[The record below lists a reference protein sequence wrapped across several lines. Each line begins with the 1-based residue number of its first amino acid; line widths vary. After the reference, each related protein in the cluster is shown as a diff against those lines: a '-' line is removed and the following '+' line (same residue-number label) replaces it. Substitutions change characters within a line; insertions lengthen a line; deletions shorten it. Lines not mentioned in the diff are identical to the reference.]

1 MKTRKLIAF
10 WLVSLLS
17 FVWFWYWV
25 DYTNWFVEY
34 NWQFLNP
41 SSNSWNFCIYIWWD
55 FQSWNLPQWSLNLW
69 FNCTS
74 QGCNSWGQYTYY
86 TFKTCLVL
94 DWYEVVNI
102 SAWSLPSE
110 WTVYYSFTPFS
121 SDCEVCEEC
130 PTCPVYNLSLAPLGW
145 STENY
150 AITWN
155 VNVVVNDWIDYELD
169 SHNNAL
175 WLSVWLNTEIWWQC
189 SWSVIDSWTN
199 WSALYINDIQHE
211 SAPLI
216 NLTIPEE
223 FERDYT
229 NDSEEFNLWVSWYNV
244 DTAYIDWIIT
254 TQKTLPDKQD
264 FNNTISWLLPLFIPW
279 LVIIACLY
287 FIFRFIKK
295 VF

>member
-17 FVWFWYWV
+17 LIWFSYWDWV
-25 DYTNWFVEY
+25 VYRESANVNHDTSPQTFQCNWFCCIFSTDTNSSRWNSY
-34 NWQFLNP
+34 FTYSWNQIYFSSF
-41 SSNSWNFCIYIWWD
+41 SSNDYYCM
-55 FQSWNLPQWSLNLW
+55 
-69 FNCTS
+69 
-74 QGCNSWGQYTYY
+74 QYT
-86 TFKTCLVL
+86 
-94 DWYEVVNI
+94 
-102 SAWSLPSE
+102 
-110 WTVYYSFTPFS
+110 WTVSVSMKTSSIAHIVFYNVWNVFS
-121 SDCEVCEEC
+121 SSSCPVCPECEVCQEC

-145 STENY
+145 NTEY
-150 AITWN
+150 YSITWN

-169 SHNNAL
+169 NHNNAL

-189 SWSVIDSWTN
+189 SWDVIGSWN

-229 NDSEEFNLWVSWYNV
+229 NDSGEFNLWVSWYNL
-244 DTAYIDWIIT
+244 DPAYIDWIIT